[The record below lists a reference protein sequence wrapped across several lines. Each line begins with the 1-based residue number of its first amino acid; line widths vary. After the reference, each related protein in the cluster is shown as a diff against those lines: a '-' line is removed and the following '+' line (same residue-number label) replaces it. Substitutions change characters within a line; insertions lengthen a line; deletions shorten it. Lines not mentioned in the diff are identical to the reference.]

1 MAKWMQDER
10 NLSSPRV
17 TRHGPV
23 RKGVL
28 ADIVQAVRR
37 PHTSGAVPNVEGGG
51 LTGHPRG
58 GGMAKWME
66 DERNLSTP
74 RVTRHGPVRY
84 RVLADIVQVYPH
96 VHG

>member
-37 PHTSGAVPNVEGGG
+37 PDTCPQCGRWKVDWPPEG
-51 LTGHPRG
+51 G
-58 GGMAKWME
+58 GGMAKWVE

-74 RVTRHGPVRY
+74 RVTRHGPLRNGG
-84 RVLADIVQVYPH
+84 LADIVQVDPH
-96 VHG
+96 VHA